1 LLTNKLF
8 WSAITKE
15 LHEVDVDFIPLFEHV
30 FNFCKPGK
38 GKEAV
43 EAAFS
48 NTISTG
54 DSIDLEF
61 EIITAKGNERW
72 VRIIGEPE
80 VLNGQIIKFYGS
92 LQDIDGRKRAEINVL
107 KAFEEKN
114 TVLESIGDAF
124 FTVDENWEVTY
135 WNKHAEKLLDYS
147 KADILGQNL
156 WDIFAD
162 PKASPF
168 YIPFHKAVKEDA
180 IIDFEAY
187 YDKPNCWFDVTAY
200 PSANGLSVYLRD
212 VTERKLANL
221 RVLELNENLEKYT
234 RELVISN
241 KELEQFSY
249 IISHNLRS
257 PVANIM
263 GLVEVLKDD
272 SHTQEVQ
279 LQLYESL
286 SVSVK
291 LLDQTIIDL
300 NTILKVKNEIHEKM
314 ETVNLE
320 AMIDDIRLS
329 IQNVFRE
336 SQVSI
341 TTDFDEVGAF
351 FTLKSYMQSIF
362 FNLISNSIKYR
373 QPHTR
378 PLIDIK
384 TSRVNGELVIY
395 YKDNGLGIDLNK
407 KGGQVFGLY
416 KRFHDHVEGKG
427 MGLFMVKTQVETLR
441 GSITIASE
449 VNNGT
454 LFTLVFPLS

>member
-1 LLTNKLF
+1 M
-8 WSAITKE
+8 
-15 LHEVDVDFIPLFEHV
+15 
-30 FNFCKPGK
+30 
-38 GKEAV
+38 
-43 EAAFS
+43 
-48 NTISTG
+48 
-54 DSIDLEF
+54 
-61 EIITAKGNERW
+61 
-72 VRIIGEPE
+72 
-80 VLNGQIIKFYGS
+80 
-92 LQDIDGRKRAEINVL
+92 
-107 KAFEEKN
+107 
-114 TVLESIGDAF
+114 
-124 FTVDENWEVTY
+124 
-135 WNKHAEKLLDYS
+135 
-147 KADILGQNL
+147 
-156 WDIFAD
+156 
-162 PKASPF
+162 
-168 YIPFHKAVKEDA
+168 
-180 IIDFEAY
+180 
-187 YDKPNCWFDVTAY
+187 
-200 PSANGLSVYLRD
+200 
-212 VTERKLANL
+212 
-221 RVLELNENLEKYT
+221 NENLEKYT

-272 SHTQEVQ
+272 SHSPEVQ

-314 ETVNLE
+314 EMVNLE

-336 SQVSI
+336 SQVSN

-351 FTLKSYMQSIF
+351 FTLKSYMQTIF